1 MLDEQAQALKKAEEL
16 EAVAAAAKKE
26 AEAAAQTAADLKA
39 MEKGI
44 ADGEARLAA
53 ALKQNKHIHT
63 PETLRMQQD
72 LAAQR
77 KALAGKIEASKGL
90 TTEARETLRKGTPFK
105 GAGGAE
111 RERAFL
117 ESLPPEAKGPNG
129 TYVDYVTGETLPLSN
144 LAVDHVVPVDRIFG
158 MEGFGRLSRAD
169 QQAILDMP
177 QNLRFLEQGRNSS
190 KQASSLPEW
199 LASKTGK
206 APKLPAAQREALAKV
221 EAEARAA
228 IEAEIARRL
237 KKVGVP

>member
-1 MLDEQAQALKKAEEL
+1 M
-16 EAVAAAAKKE
+16 
-26 AEAAAQTAADLKA
+26 
-39 MEKGI
+39 
-44 ADGEARLAA
+44 
-53 ALKQNKHIHT
+53 
-63 PETLRMQQD
+63 
-72 LAAQR
+72 
-77 KALAGKIEASKGL
+77 
-90 TTEARETLRKGTPFK
+90 
-105 GAGGAE
+105 
-111 RERAFL
+111 
-117 ESLPPEAKGPNG
+117 
-129 TYVDYVTGETLPLSN
+129 TGETLPLSN

-237 KKVGVP
+237 KKAGIP